1 MTDPKFQVFKDV
13 ANEFR
18 FRLRSKGNGEIIL
31 QSTEGY
37 SSKQSCL
44 KGIASVKVNAPVDVR
59 YKRLNSTSS
68 QHYFR
73 LDAANGEPL
82 GRSEMYNTSQA
93 RENGIAAVKRD
104 APDAP
109 IEDLA

>member
-1 MTDPKFQVFKDV
+1 MTNPKFQVFKDS

-18 FRLRSKGNGEIIL
+18 FRLRSKANGEIIL

-37 SSKQSCL
+37 DSKQGCL
-44 KGIASVKVNAPVDVR
+44 KGIASVKVNSSIDKR
-59 YKRLNSTSS
+59 YKRLNSTSG
-68 QHYFR
+68 QYYFR

-82 GRSEMYNTSQA
+82 GRSEMYNSSQA
-93 RENGIAAVKRD
+93 MENGIDAVKRD

-109 IEDLA
+109 IEDLT

>member
-1 MTDPKFQVFKDV
+1 MTDPKFQVFKDS
-13 ANEFR
+13 AGEFR

-37 SSKQSCL
+37 DSKQGCL
-44 KGIASVKVNAPVDVR
+44 KGIASVKANAPIDAR
-59 YKRLNSTSS
+59 YKRLNSTSN
-68 QHYFR
+68 QYYFR
-73 LDAANGEPL
+73 LDASNGEPL
-82 GRSEMYNTSQA
+82 GRSEMYNSTQA

-109 IEDLA
+109 IEDLT

>member
-13 ANEFR
+13 AKDFR

-37 SSKQSCL
+37 ESKQGCL
-44 KGIASVKVNAPVDVR
+44 KGIASVKANSPIDDR
-59 YKRLNSTSS
+59 YKRLNSSS
-68 QHYFR
+68 GDYYFR

-82 GRSEMYNTSQA
+82 GRSEMYTTSQA
-93 RENGIAAVKRD
+93 RENGVAAVKRD

-109 IEDLA
+109 IEDLT